1 MCCALVSHPFLLLL
15 PTFACLS
22 RGVGAFLVVA
32 RSRWDYR
39 APRFLCVVHVR
50 RFKARFPRLVF
61 RRVPTSTRLHLGT
74 FTPAMVILCCSPL
87 FHDQIIVPT
96 TDGVRNTYL
105 LDLLIRGGKHV
116 LTCGP
121 TGTGKTVNI
130 AQYLMGQSSVGGR

>member
-1 MCCALVSHPFLLLL
+1 MYA
-15 PTFACLS
+15 
-22 RGVGAFLVVA
+22 VVCVL
-32 RSRWDYR
+32 RQRIE
-39 APRFLCVVHVR
+39 LC
-50 RFKARFPRLVF
+50 
-61 RRVPTSTRLHLGT
+61 
-74 FTPAMVILCCSPL
+74 MPL
-87 FHDQIIVPT
+87 FVYCDQIIVPT